1 MQSVASKKRH
11 LTAAPLPATHAQAHF
26 CALDVKRIAT
36 AFVLAEGE
44 RLAALED
51 MVGLMDFWLD
61 YDGADGKK

>member
-1 MQSVASKKRH
+1 VLRVASQKRSDK
-11 LTAAPLPATHAQAHF
+11 QKAHF

-36 AFVLAEGE
+36 VFVLAEGE

-51 MVGLMDFWLD
+51 MVGLMDFWLE